1 MTNDFPFIL
10 PRLSDPQA
18 RLTCESVF
26 WLCPEQLELKKK
38 VSILPERGQAGRGV
52 WRRGRVRES
61 LLYFS
66 LKDATPYFSRAS
78 LLQRNV
84 LRPVG
89 DAVAAAGSRGRD
101 LRPRGVYVVMRDP
114 RPA

>member
-26 WLCPEQLELKKK
+26 WLCPEVEVKKK
-38 VSILPERGQAGRGV
+38 VSILSERGQAGRGV

-84 LRPVG
+84 LRAVG

>member
-18 RLTCESVF
+18 RLTYGSVF
-26 WLCPEQLELKKK
+26 WLCPEVGVKKK
-38 VSILPERGQAGRGV
+38 VSILSERGQAGRGV

-84 LRPVG
+84 LRAVG